1 MSPSNSQSGEPM
13 GAFLHAVGPLL
24 SKLKRFQVF
33 TLTTFVGAVVAVFG
47 PLIWADP
54 GWHWVRVLAGV
65 AAAVAILGDKFA
77 DRYDQK
83 VSTLKFLESER
94 SAEKAIDD
102 LNVVL
107 SEAIEVAFLTGR
119 ARDEQAKALRR
130 TVARQAASAVGDG
143 SRATYYTMR
152 REGGG
157 QRILDS
163 AVHGT
168 EHGRYDRPD
177 RPFVEREDPQNTIW
191 TLLDRADEEPE
202 VCNAPDE
209 VYGVD
214 WKKKKYDTFYTVPVK
229 AKSVQLGLLSVN
241 NASAGAI
248 GGPQRAAV
256 LAMARTMA
264 LVITVIKGPTSMN
277 SQQARHGNVSS

>member
-1 MSPSNSQSGEPM
+1 MSTDSNKDVTL

-24 SKLKRFQVF
+24 SKFKRWQIF
-33 TLTTFVGAVVAVFG
+33 TVVTFVGAVVAVIG
-47 PLIWADP
+47 PFIWSDP
-54 GWHWVRVLAGV
+54 GWHWLRIVAGI
-65 AAAVAILGDKFA
+65 AAAAGILGDKLA
-77 DRYDQK
+77 DRYDATVAK
-83 VSTLKFLESER
+83 LKFRESER
-94 SAEKAIDD
+94 LAEKAIDD

-107 SEAIEVAFLTGR
+107 SEAIEAMFLTGR
-119 ARDEQAKALRR
+119 PRDEAARALRR

-152 REGGG
+152 REAGGS
-157 QRILDS
+157 RILDN

-177 RPFVEREDPQNTIW
+177 RPFIEREDPAHTIW

-202 VCNAPDE
+202 VCSAPDE
-209 VYGVD
+209 VYGLD
-214 WKKKKYDTFYTVPVK
+214 WTKKKYDTFYTVPVK

-241 NASAGAI
+241 NAAAGAI

-264 LVITVIKGPTSMN
+264 LVVTVIKGAPSMN
-277 SQQARHGNVSS
+277 SQQSRHGNVGG

>member
-1 MSPSNSQSGEPM
+1 MSTDSKKDETL

-24 SKLKRFQVF
+24 SQLKRRQVF
-33 TLTTFVGAVVAVFG
+33 TIVTFVGAVVAVIG
-47 PLIWADP
+47 PLLWGDP
-54 GWHWVRVLAGV
+54 GWHWVRIVAGI
-65 AAAVAILGDKFA
+65 AAAAGIVGDKLA
-77 DRYDQK
+77 DRYD
-83 VSTLKFLESER
+83 STVAKLKFRESEFL
-94 SAEKAIDD
+94 AEKAIDD

-107 SEAIEVAFLTGR
+107 SEAVEVMFLTGR
-119 ARDEQAKALRR
+119 PRDEAAKALRR

-152 REGGG
+152 REAGGS
-157 QRILDS
+157 RILDS

-177 RPFVEREDPQNTIW
+177 RPFIEREDPENTIW
-191 TLLDRADEEPE
+191 ALLDRADEEPE

-209 VYGVD
+209 VYGID
-214 WKKKKYDTFYTVPVK
+214 WKQKKYDTFYTVPVK

-241 NASAGAI
+241 NATAGAI
-248 GGPQRAAV
+248 GGPQRAVA

-264 LVITVIKGPTSMN
+264 LVVTVIKGPSSMN
-277 SQQARHGNVSS
+277 SQQARHGNVGG

>member
-1 MSPSNSQSGEPM
+1 MPQSDHSGTKEL
-13 GAFLHAVGPLL
+13 GAFLHACGPLL
-24 SKLKRFQVF
+24 SKFKRRQIF
-33 TLTTFVGAVVAVFG
+33 TIATFIGAVVAVFG
-47 PLIWADP
+47 PLIWGDP
-54 GWHWVRVLAGV
+54 AWHGIRIAAGI
-65 AAAVAILGDKFA
+65 AAAVAILGDKLA
-77 DRYDQK
+77 DRYDQT
-83 VSTLKFLESER
+83 VASLKFRESER

-107 SEAIEVAFLTGR
+107 SEAIEVMFLTGR

-152 REGGG
+152 REAGGR
-157 QRILDS
+157 RILDS

-177 RPFVEREDPQNTIW
+177 RPFIEREDPENTIW
-191 TLLDRADEEPE
+191 SLLDRADEEPE

-214 WKKKKYDTFYTVPVK
+214 WAKKKYDTFYTVPVK

-248 GGPQRAAV
+248 GGPQRSAV

-264 LVITVIKGPTSMN
+264 LVVAVIKGPVSLN
-277 SQQARHGNVSS
+277 SQQSRHRNVGG